1 MHVVSVQL
9 CLILLSLVFIW
20 IHLAERGGGAAS
32 PQLTNML
39 RCSVQQPDSSGTPVI
54 SVVETLVTPAAI
66 STSVGDSRDDET
78 PENGAC
84 NVCKDSGC

>member
-1 MHVVSVQL
+1 MVD
-9 CLILLSLVFIW
+9 
-20 IHLAERGGGAAS
+20 
-32 PQLTNML
+32 T
-39 RCSVQQPDSSGTPVI
+39 SGTPVI
-54 SVVETLVTPAAI
+54 PSVVETLETPAAI